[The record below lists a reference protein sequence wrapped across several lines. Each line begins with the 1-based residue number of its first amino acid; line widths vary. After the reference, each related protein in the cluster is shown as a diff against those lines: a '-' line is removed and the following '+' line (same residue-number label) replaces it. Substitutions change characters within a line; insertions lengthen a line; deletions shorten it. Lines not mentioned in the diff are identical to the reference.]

1 MKRLILGLLMLAVV
15 PVWAADDGDE
25 TGDAPERGVARLSV
39 VQGNVSMR
47 RGDSGE
53 IIAGALNAP
62 IVIEDRLI
70 TGEGARAEVQFDW
83 ANMIRLAPGTEVRF
97 SQLQDR
103 QYQIQVAVG
112 MVTFRVLRDSNALVE
127 ISTPNVSIRPLKQG
141 AYRVLVRPDGTSQ
154 VIVLLGE
161 GEIFS
166 PKGTERLQAGQSMEA
181 RGNPSDPE
189 FQVGPAPQQDEWDRW
204 NADRDRD
211 LERTGSYKYVSPD
224 VTGAEELDAHGTW
237 ENDPQYGNV
246 WIPRVDAD
254 WAPYSVGRWS
264 WIDYYGWTWVSGDPF
279 GWAPYHYGRWYH
291 GSRGWAWWPG
301 GIGSRHYW
309 RPALVGFFGWGGGG
323 GFGFGFG
330 NVGWVPLAPYERYH
344 PWYGRNYYGNYRRGS
359 FNQANIIRNTNIFN
373 TYRNARVRNGVSGVA
388 AGSFGRGGIN
398 TRNFVRPT
406 SGDLSR
412 AGAVRGQVGL
422 APTRDSNRF
431 SDRNATTAGMPR
443 TSYSGSF
450 VSRSGATGG
459 QQRLGGSNLRF
470 GGQNAG
476 GVNGVSGVSGPVN
489 RGGAINNG
497 GSGSGNWQRFN
508 PGQGGQNRGGQ
519 NPAFQGGQRGFG
531 GSNTA
536 PSSGGVNR
544 GIDSG
549 APQQRGGSQGGWQRF
564 DPNQQRVQSPQRGRS
579 FDGGSVNRP
588 SSPPMR
594 NDSPN
599 RTYSPQPQMRNDSR
613 GRSYSPPSYSAPP
626 MRNDPPARTYAPP
639 MRNDSPGGSM
649 GRPSN
654 RDGGQQPVRIS
665 PPMVRSYPG
674 GGGGNYNR
682 PAPSQAPRAA
692 PAAPRS
698 APQQRS
704 APAPRND
711 RGGNQGNG
719 GGQGRRNR

>member
-1 MKRLILGLLMLAVV
+1 MLAVV

-53 IIAGALNAP
+53 MIAGALNAP

-70 TGEGARAEVQFDW
+70 TAEGARAEVQFDW

-127 ISTPNVSIRPLKQG
+127 VSTPNISIRPLKKG

-166 PKGTERLQAGQSMEA
+166 PKGTERLQAGQSMEV
-181 RGNPSDPE
+181 RGSASDPE
-189 FQVGPAPQQDEWDRW
+189 YQIVQAPQQDEWDRW

-224 VTGAEELDAHGTW
+224 VYGAEELDGHGRW

-246 WIPRVDAD
+246 WVPRVDPD

-264 WIDYYGWTWVSGDPF
+264 WIDYYGWTWVSGDPW

-291 GSRGWAWWPG
+291 GAYGWAWWPG
-301 GIGSRHYW
+301 AIGPRYYW

-323 GFGFGFG
+323 VGFGFGFG

-344 PWYGRNYYGNYRRGS
+344 PWYGHNYYGNYRRGS
-359 FNQANIIRNTNIFN
+359 FNQANIVHNTNITN
-373 TYRNARVRNGVSGVA
+373 IYRNASVRNGVSGVSA
-388 AGSFGRGGIN
+388 SNFGRGGIN

-406 SGDLSR
+406 SGDLTR
-412 AGAVRGQVGL
+412 AGVVRGQVGL
-422 APTRDSNRF
+422 APTRDSSRV
-431 SDRNATTAGMPR
+431 SDRTANTAGMPR
-443 TSYSGSF
+443 SNYTGSF
-450 VSRSGATGG
+450 VSRNGATGG
-459 QQRLGGSNLRF
+459 QQRLGGSGL
-470 GGQNAG
+470 
-476 GVNGVSGVSGPVN
+476 VNGSGNRVAPVNNGSAPVN
-489 RGGAINNG
+489 R

-508 PGQGGQNRGGQ
+508 PSQGGQSRGGQ
-519 NPAFQGGQRGFG
+519 NI
-531 GSNTA
+531 A
-536 PSSGGVNR
+536 PST
-544 GIDSG
+544 

-564 DPNQQRVQSPQRGRS
+564 DPNQQRGQSPSQSQPRGRS
-579 FDGGSVNRP
+579 FEGGSVNRP
-588 SSPPMR
+588 SNPSG
-594 NDSPN
+594 
-599 RTYSPQPQMRNDSR
+599 PQ
-613 GRSYSPPSYSAPP
+613 

-639 MRNDSPGGSM
+639 TRNDSPGGSM
-649 GRPSN
+649 SRPSN

-665 PPMVRSYPG
+665 PPMVRSNPGGG

-682 PAPSQAPRAA
+682 PAPSQAPSQAPRAA

-698 APQQRS
+698 APPQRS

-711 RGGNQGNG
+711 HGGNQGNG
-719 GGQGRRNR
+719 GGQGRRNH